1 MRLFKLNII
10 ILICLLP
17 SLVFA
22 RGDYYKGSATG
33 ISIPCTGT
41 WGEGVN
47 EAFETGSSCT
57 GDTCSF
63 CTTGISVGANGCTS
77 GVTIIEC
84 SSTDWANSGTHS
96 GKITIDQE
104 TADVMKIYANWGSA
118 VSRLYL
124 RFYVKPGASA
134 SGGEIINYFP
144 MFCDDTAGAHQ
155 TVAVYWYATS
165 NSDWRVYLYAAGL
178 STNYFTLAD
187 GSKYR
192 IEVDAYNSNTCT
204 LKVWDSTETTVL
216 NNVSAETVT
225 ITGAAFDIQYMQFYD
240 TYNSNTDSIFYIDDL
255 EASAV
260 DWVGAY

>member
-1 MRLFKLNII
+1 
-10 ILICLLP
+10 
-17 SLVFA
+17 
-22 RGDYYKGSATG
+22 
-33 ISIPCTGT
+33 
-41 WGEGVN
+41 
-47 EAFETGSSCT
+47 
-57 GDTCSF
+57 
-63 CTTGISVGANGCTS
+63 
-77 GVTIIEC
+77 
-84 SSTDWANSGTHS
+84 
-96 GKITIDQE
+96 
-104 TADVMKIYANWGSA
+104 MKIYANWGSA